1 MLLRSAEEMVLLVLA
16 LGDTIRAMSMDC
28 QRCDH
33 TSGFPQPSVCCCALG
48 ICPHTPLTLFFF
60 WSSSIMFKNLP

>member
-28 QRCDH
+28 
-33 TSGFPQPSVCCCALG
+33 PEV
-48 ICPHTPLTLFFF
+48 
-60 WSSSIMFKNLP
+60 